1 MTGGAPTSARAAST
15 RPASPGPDR
24 DRRTRTHPP
33 AVSMPELRPPPPM
46 PPAACE
52 APDAAAARRRRVVG
66 DGARRSGHGRR
77 RRPRRRRRRAGP
89 AARSCGAPARRAR
102 RRGRRS
108 GLPRRRGDARDGRG
122 GRHTPARR
130 RRPGRR
136 MRAQISSSCSRGAV
150 APVISVRPVLTM
162 SAARDSAPGPNA
174 ACCTRMRSSWS
185 SGTPRSTCA
194 TPSGIAATMMRSRSR
209 SRRSST
215 KRRGSWPDSMTLSI
229 WRKVAAPSPAASAST
244 VLSSS
249 SPSVKPSSDTAP
261 S

>member
-1 MTGGAPTSARAAST
+1 
-15 RPASPGPDR
+15 
-24 DRRTRTHPP
+24 
-33 AVSMPELRPPPPM
+33 MPVLRPPPPM

-52 APDAAAARRRRVVG
+52 APDTAAARRGRVVG
-66 DGARRSGHGRR
+66 D
-77 RRPRRRRRRAGP
+77 
-89 AARSCGAPARRAR
+89 RAR
-102 RRGRRS
+102 RRAETADGGRGRRVT
-108 GLPRRRGDARDGRG
+108 GRCARIGVHRRRAAVG
-122 GRHTPARR
+122 TPPTSRR
-130 RRPGRR
+130 RSRRSRRAAYPCSPEAAGRR

-162 SAARDSAPGPNA
+162 SAARESAPGPKP

-185 SGTPRSTCA
+185 SGTPRSTCPA
-194 TPSGIAATMMRSRSR
+194 PSGIAATMMRSRRR
-209 SRRSST
+209 SSRSST